1 MGGNPSSA
9 LGIAYRKKG
18 ETSWSDTVFFDV
30 DGSTALYGVFANCGS
45 GQKTHTATVT
55 EPHPIWGPTGT
66 PSVSAGNYEIIL
78 IIEEYPSANNLAY
91 RHYSNIIEYSI
102 GQTNTPPTTS
112 NISATTLEDTSAT
125 ITLSA
130 SDPDP
135 GDTANFSIVTP
146 PDANSGTAYISGKT
160 LIFTPKPNW
169 NGITTLT
176 YMAKDSK
183 GAQSNIST
191 ITITV
196 SAVNDAPIAQDKF
209 MEINEDTI
217 GSLIL
222 TATDIDS
229 PTPTIFEIVRTTDA
243 SHGSVQL
250 DGAKLTFT
258 PVKDW
263 NGSTSLTYRAQ
274 DSSGAWSA
282 PATVNITVRPVNDPP
297 VVLPRT
303 LTLNEDTVGKL
314 ILTATD
320 VDSNVFSFEVTA
332 QPNHGTV
339 SILGNLLTYTPP
351 ADWFGTTTLFYRAKD
366 DAGAWSEPAIINITV
381 APINDPP
388 VALPLTLTLQ
398 EDTEGVVTLKATDID
413 SLQSFVFELVDLPPM
428 TNGIATILGDQLR
441 FKPAPDWNG
450 TTHLTYRAKDL
461 EGAWSSAAQVI
472 VTVTPVN
479 DRPAQAGKIII
490 RTIEGVPATVKGTVA
505 N

>member
-1 MGGNPSSA
+1 MA
-9 LGIAYRKKG
+9 
-18 ETSWSDTVFFDV
+18 F
-30 DGSTALYGVFANCGS
+30 YGVFANCGS

-55 EPHPIWGPTGT
+55 EPHPMWGPTGT

-112 NISATTLEDTSAT
+112 NLSATTLEDTSAT

-146 PDANSGTAYISGKT
+146 PDTNSGTAYISGKT

-169 NGITTLT
+169 NGVTTLT

-196 SAVNDAPIAQDKF
+196 SPVNDAPIAQDKL
-209 MEINEDTI
+209 MEIDEDTV

-243 SHGSVQL
+243 SHGVVQL

-274 DSSGAWSA
+274 DRSGAWSA
-282 PATVNITVRPVNDPP
+282 PAIVNITVRPVNDPP

-320 VDSNVFSFEVTA
+320 VDS
-332 QPNHGTV
+332 
-339 SILGNLLTYTPP
+339 
-351 ADWFGTTTLFYRAKD
+351 
-366 DAGAWSEPAIINITV
+366 
-381 APINDPP
+381 
-388 VALPLTLTLQ
+388 
-398 EDTEGVVTLKATDID
+398 
-413 SLQSFVFELVDLPPM
+413 
-428 TNGIATILGDQLR
+428 
-441 FKPAPDWNG
+441 
-450 TTHLTYRAKDL
+450 
-461 EGAWSSAAQVI
+461 
-472 VTVTPVN
+472 
-479 DRPAQAGKIII
+479 
-490 RTIEGVPATVKGTVA
+490 
-505 N
+505 